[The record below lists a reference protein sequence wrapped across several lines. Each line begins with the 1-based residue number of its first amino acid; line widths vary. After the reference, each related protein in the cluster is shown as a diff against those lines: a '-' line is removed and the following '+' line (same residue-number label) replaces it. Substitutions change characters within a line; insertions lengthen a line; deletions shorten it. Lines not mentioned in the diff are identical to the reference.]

1 MESLCFPVVVQTRP
15 QGGCDPVLTLPVC
28 KGQDFLA
35 EDGPDVIVSGREF
48 IILESDVRCEICV
61 VSDQF
66 LVVEPKLAAVPLA
79 VSVIAQTRPWVGCG
93 PDLPLPVDKGMV
105 SLDEDGLVWST
116 VRIADVSRGICV
128 ELDQLPVVISKEA
141 VEPLALPVVALT
153 RSQVGCASIVA
164 WPANDDTISQ
174 VGIDPDVESGDQMS
188 LHVVLTWIGMPVI
201 RNGGRRWLTIW

>member
-1 MESLCFPVVVQTRP
+1 MESLCFPVVVQMRP

-28 KGQDFLA
+28 KGQDFLV

-61 VSDQF
+61 VSDQL

-79 VSVIAQTRPWVGCG
+79 VSVIAQMRPRVGCG

-105 SLDEDGLVWST
+105 SLDEDGLVWSI

-153 RSQVGCASIVA
+153 IY
-164 WPANDDTISQ
+164 
-174 VGIDPDVESGDQMS
+174 
-188 LHVVLTWIGMPVI
+188 
-201 RNGGRRWLTIW
+201 